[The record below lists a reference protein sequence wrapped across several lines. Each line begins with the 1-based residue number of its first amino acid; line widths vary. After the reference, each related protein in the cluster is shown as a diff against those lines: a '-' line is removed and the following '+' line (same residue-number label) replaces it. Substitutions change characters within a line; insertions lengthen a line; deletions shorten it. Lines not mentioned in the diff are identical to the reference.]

1 MNEDYLWDKSGEPDP
16 EIQRLEQILGT
27 LRYQEKPLELP
38 EQITHQ
44 RSHNHVF
51 LLAIAAT
58 VLLGLLVASLWLKA
72 RNNQSPEKQI
82 ARAPETMST
91 PAPKNDNSVSPNGLK
106 APEQPSV
113 KNTTT
118 VEHRP
123 HLAKA
128 SVPKKPALTAKEREE
143 ALAAKQQ
150 VMLALRLASEKLN
163 EVQRRSVGPT
173 PPVKNQHKAG

>member
-38 EQITHQ
+38 EQITHP
-44 RSHNHVF
+44 RSHNNAF

-58 VLLGLLVASLWLKA
+58 VLLGLLVATLWLKA
-72 RNNQSPEKQI
+72 RNNHLPEKQI
-82 ARAPETMST
+82 ASAPETIST
-91 PAPKNDNSVSPNGLK
+91 PAPKNDGLIRV
-106 APEQPSV
+106 PEQPSV
-113 KNTTT
+113 KNIT

-128 SVPKKPALTAKEREE
+128 SVPKKPVLTAKEREE

-163 EVQRRSVGPT
+163 EVQRRSVVPT
-173 PPVKNQHKAG
+173 PPVKNQHKVG

>member
-38 EQITHQ
+38 EQITHH

-58 VLLGLLVASLWLKA
+58 VLLGLLVASRGLKA
-72 RNNQSPEKQI
+72 RNNHSPEKQI
-82 ARAPETMST
+82 AGAPETIST
-91 PAPKNDNSVSPNGLK
+91 PSPKNDESASPSGLEV
-106 APEQPSV
+106 PEQRSV
-113 KNTTT
+113 KNTT

-128 SVPKKPALTAKEREE
+128 SVPKKPVLTTKEREE

-163 EVQRRSVGPT
+163 EVQRRSVVPT